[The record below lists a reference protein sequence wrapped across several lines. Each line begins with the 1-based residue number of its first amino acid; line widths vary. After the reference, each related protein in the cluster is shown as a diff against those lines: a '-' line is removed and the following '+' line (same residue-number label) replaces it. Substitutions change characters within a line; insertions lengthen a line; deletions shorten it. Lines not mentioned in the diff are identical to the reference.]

1 MNLHTSCET
10 GQSRSSEATM
20 VNQGR
25 WISNRIGFS
34 LQGRKCLSG
43 IHPKMQT
50 VLYIYHMGN
59 KYSAGWANV
68 KASVGNGMSCLSGV
82 IFDLEFFCCV
92 KLALR
97 KH

>member
-10 GQSRSSEATM
+10 GQSRSSEATA

-25 WISNRIGFS
+25 RISDRIGFS

-59 KYSAGWANV
+59 KYSAGLGERESQCG
-68 KASVGNGMSCLSGV
+68 KGDELSLRS
-82 IFDLEFFCCV
+82 DL
-92 KLALR
+92 
-97 KH
+97 